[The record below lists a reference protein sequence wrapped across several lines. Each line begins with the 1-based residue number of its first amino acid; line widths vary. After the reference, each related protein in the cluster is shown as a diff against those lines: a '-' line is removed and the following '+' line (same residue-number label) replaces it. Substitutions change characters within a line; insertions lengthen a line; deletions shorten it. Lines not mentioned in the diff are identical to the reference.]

1 LARAVAEKGFTSRP
15 FCGQMVAGGCA
26 CVRTRAC
33 AVTLIYNYIYR
44 DLLLM
49 TAAIVGV
56 LTFLFVAFDMVKV
69 VEAVVYGLSI
79 WISLKFI
86 LLLIPF
92 ALTLTL
98 PTGLLAAVLIVFGR
112 MSSDRELLAIKA
124 SGMGLAPTVAPVL
137 LVAALCS
144 LFNFWLVASV
154 VPKCREEYNGM
165 KHEIV
170 TSNPQSLFTPEI
182 VLDKIPGMRLYFD
195 KKVGNELQ
203 HVFIWQLDDEDHVV
217 SSLRADRA
225 DISLD
230 MEHQKLL
237 ITLFNERGESYPDIK
252 DITKVEPGFSTKQGV
267 LPISLSSFYEK
278 VEKRLAWMTLPEIEQ
293 VIENMQGAPTGEL
306 ATPYLTE
313 FQSRPSFAMACF
325 TFVVVGL
332 PLAIQTQRRE
342 TSIGVLLTLVIV
354 MIYWLLV
361 TVGKAFKTHTGM
373 YPEVIIWAPNFIF
386 QAIGLWLFYKANR
399 K

>member
-1 LARAVAEKGFTSRP
+1 
-15 FCGQMVAGGCA
+15 
-26 CVRTRAC
+26 
-33 AVTLIYNYIYR
+33 VTLIHNYIYR
-44 DLLLM
+44 ELLLM

-56 LTFLFVAFDMVKV
+56 LTFLFVAIDMVKV
-69 VEAVVYGLSI
+69 IEFVVYGLSI

-86 LLLIPF
+86 LLLVPF

-98 PTGLLAAVLIVFGR
+98 PAGLLAAVMIIFGR

-154 VPKCREEYNGM
+154 VPKCREEYNDM
-165 KHEIV
+165 KHEIA
-170 TSNPQSLFTPEI
+170 TSNPQALFTPEI
-182 VLDKIPGMRLYFD
+182 VLDKLPGLRLYFD
-195 KKVGNELQ
+195 KKVNNELEN
-203 HVFIWQLDDEDHVV
+203 VFIWQLDDQNHVV

-225 DISLD
+225 DITLD
-230 MEHQKLL
+230 MEHQVLL
-237 ITLFNERGESYPDIK
+237 ITLFNERGEHYPDIN
-252 DITKVEPGFSTKQGV
+252 DITKVEPGVSAQQGS
-267 LPISLSSFYEK
+267 LAISLSSFYEK
-278 VEKRLAWMTLPEIEQ
+278 LQKRLAWMTLPEIEQ
-293 VIENMQGAPTGEL
+293 VIEQMQGAPTGEL

-313 FQSRPSFAMACF
+313 FQARISFAVACF

-342 TSIGVLLTLVIV
+342 TSIGVALTLVIV
-354 MIYWLLV
+354 MVYWLLV
-361 TVGKAFKTHTGM
+361 TLGRALKAQAGL
-373 YPEVIIWAPNFIF
+373 YPELIIWAPNFIF
-386 QAIGLWLFYKANR
+386 QAVGFWLFYRANR

>member
-1 LARAVAEKGFTSRP
+1 
-15 FCGQMVAGGCA
+15 M
-26 CVRTRAC
+26 
-33 AVTLIYNYIYR
+33 TLIHNYIYR
-44 DLLLM
+44 ELLLM

-56 LTFLFVAFDMVKV
+56 LTFLSVAFEMVKV

-79 WISLKFI
+79 WISIKFI

-98 PTGLLAAVLIVFGR
+98 PTGLLAAVLITFGR

-137 LVAALCS
+137 IIAALCS
-144 LFNFWLVASV
+144 LFNFWLVSSV
-154 VPKCREEYNGM
+154 VPKCRQEYNGM

-170 TSNPQSLFTPEI
+170 TSNPQALFTPEI
-182 VLDKIPGMRLYFD
+182 VLDKLPNLRLYFD
-195 KKVGNELQ
+195 KKVDGELQ
-203 HVFIWQLDDEDHVV
+203 NVFIWHLDDQNHVV
-217 SSLRADRA
+217 SSLRADTARVIL
-225 DISLD
+225 DRERMSLVIQL
-230 MEHQKLL
+230 H
-237 ITLFNERGESYPDIK
+237 NERGETYPDLH
-252 DITKVEPGFSTKQGV
+252 DITKVEPGVSAKEG
-267 LPISLSSFYEK
+267 SLSIPLNNFYEK
-278 VEKRLAWMTLPEIEQ
+278 VERRLAWMTLPEIEQ
-293 VIENMQGAPTGEL
+293 VIEDMQGAPTGEL

-354 MIYWLLV
+354 MFYWLLV
-361 TVGKAFKTHTGM
+361 TLGKALKTHTGL
-373 YPEVIIWAPNFIF
+373 YPELIIWAPNFIF
-386 QAIGLWLFYKANR
+386 QGIGLWLFHKANQ

>member
-1 LARAVAEKGFTSRP
+1 V
-15 FCGQMVAGGCA
+15 
-26 CVRTRAC
+26 CVRPAFR
-33 AVTLIYNYIYR
+33 AVTLIHNYIYR
-44 DLLLM
+44 EVLLM

-56 LTFLFVAFDMVKV
+56 LTFLMVAFELVKV
-69 VEAVVYGLSI
+69 VEAIAYGMSV
-79 WISLKFI
+79 WISVKFV
-86 LLLIPF
+86 LLLVPF

-137 LVAALCS
+137 VIAALCS

-170 TSNPQSLFTPEI
+170 TSNPLSLFTPESA
-182 VLDKIPGMRLYFD
+182 LDKIPGIRLWFN
-195 KKVGNELQ
+195 KKVNNEL
-203 HVFIWQLDDEDHVV
+203 VDVVIWQLDDGNHVV

-225 DISLD
+225 DITLD

-237 ITLFNERGESYPDIK
+237 ITLFNERGEHYPDIN
-252 DITKVEPGFSTKQGV
+252 DITKVEPGLSAEQGT
-267 LPISLSSFYEK
+267 LAISLGSFYEK
-278 VEKRLAWMTLPEIEQ
+278 LEKRLAWMTLPEIEQ
-293 VIENMQGAPTGEL
+293 VIENMQGEPTGQL

-313 FQSRPSFAMACF
+313 FQSRPSFALACF

-342 TSIGVLLTLVIV
+342 TSIGVVFTLVIV

-361 TVGKAFKTHTGM
+361 TAGKALKNHTGL
-373 YPEVIIWAPNFIF
+373 YPELIIWTPNIIF
-386 QAIGLWLFYKANR
+386 QAVGLWLFHKANR

>member
-1 LARAVAEKGFTSRP
+1 MGDWPARCARSR
-15 FCGQMVAGGCA
+15 F
-26 CVRTRAC
+26 R
-33 AVTLIYNYIYR
+33 AVTLIHNYIYR
-44 DLLLM
+44 EVLLM

-79 WISLKFI
+79 WISAKFI
-86 LLLIPF
+86 LLLMPF

-98 PTGLLAAVLIVFGR
+98 PTGLLAAVLIIFGR

-124 SGMGLAPTVAPVL
+124 SGMGLAPIVAPVL
-137 LVAALCS
+137 LIAAACS
-144 LFNFWLVASV
+144 LFDFYLVASV

-170 TSNPQSLFTPEI
+170 TSNPQALFTPEI

-195 KKVGNELQ
+195 KKVDNELQ
-203 HVFIWQLDDEDHVV
+203 HVFIWQLDDQNHVV

-225 DISLD
+225 DITLD

-237 ITLFNERGESYPDIK
+237 ITLYNERGEHYPDIN
-252 DITKVEPGFSTKQGV
+252 DITKVEPGLSAEQGT
-267 LPISLSSFYEK
+267 LAISLSSFYEK

-293 VIENMQGAPTGEL
+293 VIENMQGEPTGQL

-313 FQSRPSFAMACF
+313 FQSRPSFALACF

-342 TSIGVLLTLVIV
+342 TSIGVLLTLAIV
-354 MIYWLLV
+354 MLYWLLV
-361 TVGKAFKTHTGM
+361 TLGKALKTHTGL
-373 YPEVIIWAPNFIF
+373 YPELIIWAPNMIF
-386 QAIGLWLFYKANR
+386 QGVGFWLFHQRQPEVGRENNR
-399 K
+399 LPASKLCSTK

>member
-1 LARAVAEKGFTSRP
+1 MGAVGACPARNR
-15 FCGQMVAGGCA
+15 
-26 CVRTRAC
+26 
-33 AVTLIYNYIYR
+33 AVTLIHNYIYR
-44 DLLLM
+44 ELLLM

-69 VEAVVYGLSI
+69 VEAVVYGLSV

-98 PTGLLAAVLIVFGR
+98 PTGLLAAVLIIFGR

-124 SGMGLAPTVAPVL
+124 SGTGLAPTVAPVL

-170 TSNPQSLFTPEI
+170 TSNPQALFTPEI
-182 VLDKIPGMRLYFD
+182 VLDKLPGLRLYFD
-195 KKVGNELQ
+195 KKENNELE
-203 HVFIWQLDDEDHVV
+203 HVFIWRLDDQNHVV
-217 SSLRADRA
+217 SSLRADKA
-225 DISLD
+225 QVTLD
-230 MEHQKLL
+230 MEHQQLL
-237 ITLFNERGESYPDIK
+237 ITLFGERGESYPDAH
-252 DITKVEPGFSTKQGV
+252 DVTKVEPGGSAGEGQ
-267 LPISLSSFYEK
+267 LAISLSSFYEK
-278 VEKRLAWMTLPEIEQ
+278 VQRRLAWMTLPEIEQ
-293 VIENMQGAPTGEL
+293 VIENMQGEPTGEL

-313 FQSRPSFAMACF
+313 FQSRPSFALACF

-342 TSIGVLLTLVIV
+342 TSIAQDPHRPLSGTDHLGAEPGLPGHRPV
-354 MIYWLLV
+354 
-361 TVGKAFKTHTGM
+361 AF
-373 YPEVIIWAPNFIF
+373 
-386 QAIGLWLFYKANR
+386 L
-399 K
+399 